1 MQVGDL
7 VREIEKD
14 PDWILYGGTT
24 GMILRPAEEEEVEL
38 DAVTSTLGA
47 TSQRHWWV
55 LWGNGF
61 THIMWDRHIEVIS
74 ESR

>member
-1 MQVGDL
+1 VQAGDL

-14 PDWILYGGTT
+14 PDWVLYGGTT
-24 GMILRPAEEEEVEL
+24 GVILRPADE
-38 DAVTSTLGA
+38 DVTSTLGA

-61 THIMWDRHIEVIS
+61 THMMWDRHIEVIS
-74 ESR
+74 ASR

>member
-1 MQVGDL
+1 MQAGDL

-14 PDWILYGGTT
+14 PDWVLYGGTT
-24 GMILRPAEEEEVEL
+24 GVILRPADE
-38 DAVTSTLGA
+38 DVTSALGA

-61 THIMWDRHIEVIS
+61 THMMWDRHIEVIS
-74 ESR
+74 ASR